1 MKLSLIVLGLT
12 VSFLLSGGCVSQ
24 RQYDDIENA
33 YRRAQEQN
41 VELTNRIAELN
52 QQIDALKAG
61 PRDNAQRV
69 IELTAERNDLLE
81 QLQGLRSQYEI
92 LANAPTPLLAAVAL
106 PAQVDEALKAFAAQ
120 NSDLVEYDPAR
131 GMVKFRSDLTFALGS
146 ADVTGNAKS
155 TLGKLARILNGGV
168 ASNYEVRVVGHTDN
182 VRISRPATLAKHP
195 TNWHLSA
202 HRAISVRD
210 VMQNAGVSADR
221 TSVSGYGMY
230 RPVEANTAS
239 GSERNRRVEI
249 YLVPMAPVNRDF
261 IKASSTPAPA
271 PAPTPAPRRSND
283 IPLK

>member
-1 MKLSLIVLGLT
+1 MKTSLIGLGLT
-12 VSFLLSGGCVSQ
+12 VSLLLSTGCVSQ
-24 RQYDDIENA
+24 RQYDDVQNA

-41 VELTNRIAELN
+41 VELTNRIAELQ
-52 QQIDALKAG
+52 QQIEALKAG

-69 IELTAERNDLLE
+69 IELTAERNDLLD
-81 QLQGLRSQYEI
+81 QLKALKAQYET
-92 LANAPTPLLAAVAL
+92 LANQPPPQLAAVVL
-106 PAQVDEALKAFAAQ
+106 PQQVDEALKAFAAQ

-155 TLGKLARILNGGV
+155 SLTRLAGILNGDV
-168 ASNYEVRVVGHTDN
+168 ASGYEVRVVGHTDN

-202 HRAISVRD
+202 HRAIAVRD
-210 VMQNAGVSADR
+210 VLQGAGVSAER

-230 RPVEANTAS
+230 RPVEANTGS

-261 IKASSTPAPA
+261 INASSAPAPA
-271 PAPTPAPRRSND
+271 PAPEPKPRSTD